1 MINELY
7 KTNEEILVVIAITQ
21 DNYYIKYVPN
31 ILFSKKLYQTY
42 KLNYIVRFIFNPNNF
57 SQYIS

>member
-31 ILFSKKLYQTY
+31 NKN
-42 KLNYIVRFIFNPNNF
+42 NY
-57 SQYIS
+57 